1 VGEEP
6 DAPFLTKNRTPD
18 VTESKSAHRLNGT
31 PFRATNNL
39 KVPATHRERRRSM
52 RNPTSMLVRTS
63 FAAALFLLLGQLTL
77 AAASVPAPGTITV
90 GDFLL
95 LYARSTH
102 IALPADATP
111 ELAYAAL
118 KAAGSLPSDP
128 MTLAAPLTHAVV
140 LQVGRAAGLRLTS
153 RTPDQAFPRAEAEA
167 FLQTYSGVI
176 VAHRTGSASET
187 YGASFNPPGDPAGH
201 ANTSKGK
208 KKGRP
213 FQSTNLPG
221 NANGHDDG
229 D

>member
-1 VGEEP
+1 
-6 DAPFLTKNRTPD
+6 
-18 VTESKSAHRLNGT
+18 
-31 PFRATNNL
+31 
-39 KVPATHRERRRSM
+39 M

-77 AAASVPAPGTITV
+77 AAPSVPSSGTITV
-90 GDFLL
+90 GDFLV

-102 IALPADATP
+102 IVLPADATP
-111 ELAYAAL
+111 ELAYQAL

-128 MTLAAPLTHAVV
+128 IALSAPLTHAVV
-140 LQVGRAAGLRLTS
+140 LQIGKVAGLKLTS
-153 RTPDQAFPRAEAEA
+153 KTPDREFPRAEAEN

-176 VAHRTGSASET
+176 AAPRTGSGSET

-213 FQSTNLPG
+213 FQSNNQPG
-221 NANGHDDG
+221 DG